1 MGKSAGVKCKG
12 GITDR
17 GINDNQH
24 DVDVIVM
31 WWVVVVVVDDE
42 CVRVDKGVRETIM
55 ICLLR

>member
-24 DVDVIVM
+24 DVDVIVI
-31 WWVVVVVVDDE
+31 WWVVVVVVVDE
-42 CVRVDKGVRETIM
+42 CVRVDKGFGKPS
-55 ICLLR
+55 